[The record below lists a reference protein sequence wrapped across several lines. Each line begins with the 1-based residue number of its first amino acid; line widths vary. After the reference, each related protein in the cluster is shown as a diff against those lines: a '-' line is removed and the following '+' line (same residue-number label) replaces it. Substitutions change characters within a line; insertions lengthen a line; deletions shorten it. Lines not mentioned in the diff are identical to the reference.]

1 MREGH
6 LIVYLAGPMSG
17 IEHYNIPA
25 FIETA
30 EAIRGQGHI
39 VFCPTELGTRDLR
52 TWEAY
57 VARDTEKLVACD
69 AVAVL
74 PGWEESR
81 GALLEVFAARVYDK
95 PVVDAGMLACSRV
108 KDLGPSMENVLALI
122 AKAFGKAEHEPVCP

>member
-1 MREGH
+1 MKKDH
-6 LIVYLAGPMSG
+6 MIVYLAGPMSG
-17 IEHYNIPA
+17 IEHCNIPA

-57 VARDTEKLVACD
+57 VARDTEKLIACD

-74 PGWEESR
+74 PGWEASR

-95 PVVDAGMLACSRV
+95 PVLDAELLARAEV
-108 KDLGPSMENVLALI
+108 AEIRMHMENVLALI
-122 AKAFGKAEHEPVCP
+122 ARAFRKAEHEPT